1 MIDIFVLTFWESRW
15 TLKIHP
21 NFNSLSPVK
30 KSMKTLGWFTRNGSL
45 LHLRIA
51 TAVTLIFAAAAMA
64 FVAIRP
70 SSAIA
75 QSTDAQASPRLKP
88 LPPKKDAIHSAAIPT
103 LGPGSPWQLLTN
115 QPPVLDY
122 TDCGP
127 GNPILLTDG
136 TVMLQ
141 DDGCQDW
148 WKLTPDEF
156 GSYVNGT
163 WTQLASTP
171 AGYSPLYHS
180 SAVLPDGR
188 VIIEGG
194 EYNFLQPV
202 WTNLGA
208 IYDPQTDT
216 WTSVN
221 PPAGWSTIGDAQGVV
236 LFDGTFMQANCCTTE
251 AALLNL
257 NTLTWTPTGSGKF
270 DINDEEGW
278 TLLPNKKVLTVDA
291 YVRSYDPTG
300 MNFELYN
307 PASGKWTSPGQ
318 GTRVQLWDSA
328 ADCGGRRFASFEVG
342 PAVLRP
348 DGTVFYTGANA
359 CGAGHTAIYNS
370 NTGVWTPGPDFPDS
384 LDIADG
390 PAALEP
396 NGKVLMM
403 ASPGIFNTPATF
415 FEWDGSSLTEIPP
428 ATHASNDSSF
438 YGNMLVLPTGQIL
451 FTDFFFVSVYNPTGT
466 YNPAWAPGIQ
476 SAPATVNPGGSY
488 VISGHGFNGMS
499 QGAAYGDDQQ
509 SATNYPLVRIT
520 NNATGHVFYSR
531 THDHSSMAVA
541 SGALVSTHFDVP
553 TTQEHG
559 PSQLVVIANGIP
571 SAPVAVTVN

>member
-1 MIDIFVLTFWESRW
+1 MKTPRWFTQNGAPSYLRFAIAVVLT
-15 TLKIHP
+15 
-21 NFNSLSPVK
+21 V
-30 KSMKTLGWFTRNGSL
+30 
-45 LHLRIA
+45 
-51 TAVTLIFAAAAMA
+51 AAAAMTLFAA
-64 FVAIRP
+64 FAP
-70 SSAIA
+70 TAGL
-75 QSTDAQASPRLKP
+75 AQAQISPKPMP
-88 LPPKKDAIHSAAIPT
+88 LPPIPPKKEARARAATPA
-103 LGPGSPWQLLTN
+103 LAPNSPWQLLTN

-148 WKLTPDEF
+148 WKLTPDQF

-163 WTQLASTP
+163 WTQLASLP

-194 EYNFLQPV
+194 EYNFLTPA
-202 WTNLGA
+202 WTDQGA
-208 IYDPQTDT
+208 IYDPLANT
-216 WTSVN
+216 WTLVA
-221 PPAGWSTIGDAQGVV
+221 PPPFFGGFGRFPRTIGDAQSVV
-236 LFDGTFMQANCCTTE
+236 LFDGTFMQANCCTE
-251 AALLNL
+251 QAALLNA
-257 NTLTWTPTGSGKF
+257 NTLTWTPTGKNKF

-291 YVRSYDPTG
+291 YVFAYDPTG

-307 PASGKWTSPGQ
+307 PASGKWTSPGG

-348 DGTVFYTGANA
+348 DGTVFATGANA

-396 NGKVLMM
+396 NGNVLMM
-403 ASPGIFNTPATF
+403 ASPGIFNTGSRF
-415 FEWDGSSLTEIPP
+415 FEWDGASLTEVSAAPN
-428 ATHASNDSSF
+428 ASNDSSF
-438 YGNMLVLPTGQIL
+438 YGNFVVLPTGQLL
-451 FTDFFFVSVYNPTGT
+451 FTDFFFVSVYNPSGT
-466 YNPAWAPGIQ
+466 YNPAWAPTIQ
-476 SAPATVNPGGSY
+476 STPTHVSPGGSY
-488 VISGHGFNGMS
+488 VISGFRFNGMS

-531 THDHSSMAVA
+531 THDHSSMPVA
-541 SGALVSTHFDVP
+541 FNGLVSTHFDVP
-553 TTQEHG
+553 ANQEPG
-559 PSQLVVIANGIP
+559 PSQLVVVTNGIP
-571 SAPVAVTVN
+571 SAAIAITVD